1 MKKTIIFFLVVF
13 TFFLSSCDQQTDVN
27 SLLEITETKDQLF
40 GAILEDHEMMTEFMN
55 RMKSNDHAMMMMK
68 GNDEM
73 MGMMMGDGTMMK
85 MMKDKPAMMNNMM
98 SDMMKD
104 GKMMEQ
110 MMKMMNQEYAGA
122 KKILEINTAHPLIKN
137 LSRLNMGSSTDP
149 LLRSCILQIYEG
161 AALVEGNLTSPTEF
175 VSRMT
180 EIMTTATK

>member
-110 MMKMMNQEYAGA
+110 MMKMMNQEEMMSDECMQSCMKMMKDKGMSMDMGATDTQGAG
-122 KKILEINTAHPLIKN
+122 
-137 LSRLNMGSSTDP
+137 S
-149 LLRSCILQIYEG
+149 EG
-161 AALVEGNLTSPTEF
+161 GGDGHDSHH
-175 VSRMT
+175 
-180 EIMTTATK
+180 

>member
-85 MMKDKPAMMNNMM
+85 MMNQEEMM
-98 SDMMKD
+98 SDEC
-104 GKMMEQ
+104 MESC
-110 MMKMMNQEYAGA
+110 MKMM
-122 KKILEINTAHPLIKN
+122 
-137 LSRLNMGSSTDP
+137 TDK
-149 LLRSCILQIYEG
+149 G
-161 AALVEGNLTSPTEF
+161 MKMDMN
-175 VSRMT
+175 
-180 EIMTTATK
+180 KD